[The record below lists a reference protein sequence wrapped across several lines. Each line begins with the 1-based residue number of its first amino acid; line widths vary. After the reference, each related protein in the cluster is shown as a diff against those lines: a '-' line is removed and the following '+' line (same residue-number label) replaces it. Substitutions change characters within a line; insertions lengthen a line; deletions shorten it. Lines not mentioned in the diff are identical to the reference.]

1 MAVGRS
7 KGHPTDLALGW
18 RCLEWSDCPIWNGH
32 HDFTAG
38 SRPGSLVGRLGSE
51 LQSTDSDGACGLKSH
66 LVRWTSAF
74 SQPVAT
80 NLSSLKLSSADEPED
95 RDGLVSIS
103 SGILTL
109 VYWLEFPRKGRNLP
123 RPVSLSHCHGNT
135 LRLAELEGHLRQPR
149 LLRAGGAAVTELES
163 IPHLQA
169 QPSWLWLMALAHRR
183 ASDAVPLPVLYVY
196 RTVSVS
202 HCRLSSC
209 TSSHSLPVTRRRST
223 HCKRKKNDVAPG

>member
-135 LRLAELEGHLRQPR
+135 LRLALRTWRTLKTATVTTSRGCGGHW
-149 LLRAGGAAVTELES
+149 TWKHS
-163 IPHLQA
+163 
-169 QPSWLWLMALAHRR
+169 ALAGPTIVTVTHGTGTPTCQWRR
-183 ASDAVPLPVLYVY
+183 TSASALRVPY
-196 RTVSVS
+196 SQ
-202 HCRLSSC
+202 CQ
-209 TSSHSLPVTRRRST
+209 SL
-223 HCKRKKNDVAPG
+223 